1 VGDDPHPDPG
11 GAPALTEAS
20 ESGRG
25 VSTALRRAFILGAL
39 LVLGLGVEALA
50 GVVVHDG
57 APWPVQLPFLLGLL
71 LLAAHLMGSMAG
83 DLGLPRITG
92 YILGGLMLGPS
103 GLNLITE
110 ADIESL
116 GLIDAVAIALIAFSA
131 GAELKLRE
139 VKAAGKVIAS
149 ILTFEM
155 VAVFVI
161 VTGVVLA
168 LKPVFPLTAGRG
180 WADAIVIAFVFGSI
194 AIANSP
200 SVAVA
205 VINDTRS
212 RGPVT
217 STILGVTVLKDVAV
231 ILLFAV
237 MLSVARGFLQDD
249 GGALGIELAERLWW
263 EIGGSIALGAIVG
276 WLVSLYFDRWKA
288 EPILFILGVAF
299 MVAYLAGQL
308 HIEILLTALTIGLFV
323 ENISEVK
330 AEPFVR
336 AVEANALPFYALFF
350 SLAGASI
357 HLSELRQVWMLVLL
371 LVAVRA
377 VAIWGGTRLGA
388 KVGGADPMVQKY
400 AWTGFVSQA
409 GVTLGMVVI
418 AAEAF
423 PAWGAEMKTLFVAM
437 VAVHELG
444 GPILM
449 QKGLQRSGETG
460 RRDVLDEGDEGELDD
475 ALPADAATAS

>member
-1 VGDDPHPDPG
+1 MGEHPHPDPG
-11 GAPALTEAS
+11 GARALSGPSGERSIPA
-20 ESGRG
+20 
-25 VSTALRRAFILGAL
+25 ALRRASILAAL
-39 LVLGLGVEALA
+39 LLLGLGVQALA

-57 APWPVQLPFLLGLL
+57 APWPVHLPFTLGLL
-71 LLAAHLMGSMAG
+71 LLAAHLMGSTAN

-92 YILGGLMLGPS
+92 YILGGLLLGPS
-103 GLNLITE
+103 GLNLITD
-110 ADIESL
+110 ADVESL

-131 GAELKLRE
+131 GAELKFRE
-139 VKAAGKVIAS
+139 VKAAGRSIAS

-155 VAVFVI
+155 VCVFVVI
-161 VTGVVLA
+161 TGLVLA
-168 LKPVFPLTAGRG
+168 MKPIFPLTAGRS
-180 WADAIVIAFVFGSI
+180 WADAIVIAMVFGSI

-231 ILLFAV
+231 ILLFAI
-237 MLSVARGFLQDD
+237 MLSVARGFLQGE
-249 GGALGIELAERLWW
+249 GGSLGMELAERMWW
-263 EIGGSIALGAIVG
+263 EIGGSIMMGMVVG

-288 EPILFILGVAF
+288 KPILFILGVAF
-299 MVAYLAGQL
+299 LVAYLAGRL
-308 HIEILLTALTIGLFV
+308 HLEILLTALTIGLFV
-323 ENISEVK
+323 ENVSEVK

-357 HLSELRQVWMLVLL
+357 HLDELRAVWGLVVLLVL
-371 LVAVRA
+371 VRA
-377 VAIWGGTRLGA
+377 AAIWVGTRIGA
-388 KVGGADPMVQKY
+388 TVGGSEPTVKKY

-423 PAWGAEMKTLFVAM
+423 PAWGPEMRTLFVAM

-449 QKGLQRSGETG
+449 QKGLERSGETG
-460 RRDVLDEGDEGELDD
+460 KRDERPTGQRSS
-475 ALPADAATAS
+475 PAEATA

>member
-1 VGDDPHPDPG
+1 
-11 GAPALTEAS
+11 
-20 ESGRG
+20 
-25 VSTALRRAFILGAL
+25 L
-39 LVLGLGVEALA
+39 LLGLGVQALA
-50 GVVVHDG
+50 EVVSHDG
-57 APWPVQLPFLLGLL
+57 APWPVHLPFLLGLL
-71 LLAAHLMGSMAG
+71 LLAAHLMGSLAG

-92 YILGGLMLGPS
+92 YILGGLLLGPS
-103 GLNLITE
+103 GLNLITD

-131 GAELKLRE
+131 GAELKFRE
-139 VKAAGKVIAS
+139 VKAAGRSIVS
-149 ILTFEM
+149 ILSFEM
-155 VAVFVI
+155 VAVFVV

-168 LKPVFPLTAGRG
+168 LKPVFPLTAGRS
-180 WADAIVIAFVFGSI
+180 WIDAVIIAMVFGSV

-231 ILLFAV
+231 ILFFAI
-237 MLSVARGFLQDD
+237 MLSVARGFLQGD
-249 GGALGIELAERLWW
+249 GGLHGSDLAGRLAW
-263 EIGGSIALGAIVG
+263 EIGGSIALGVIVG

-299 MVAYLAGQL
+299 MVAYLTGRL
-308 HIEILLTALTIGLFV
+308 HLEILLTALTIGLFV
-323 ENISEVK
+323 ENVSEVK

-357 HLSELRQVWMLVLL
+357 HLSELRQVWMLVIL

-377 VAIWGGTRLGA
+377 AAIWGGTRLGA
-388 KVGGADPMVQKY
+388 QVGGSPETVRKY

-423 PAWGAEMKTLFVAM
+423 PNWGPEMKTLFVAM

-449 QKGLQRSGETG
+449 QTGLKRAGEVGQR
-460 RRDVLDEGDEGELDD
+460 DLPKND
-475 ALPADAATAS
+475 AITPAPADAATAS